1 MSRQSLHG
9 PSCIPFV
16 FMNAKYPFYRV
27 IALRGMKKK
36 ACDILYSW
44 VEGKNKKMTCDS
56 FVLSYFN

>member
-1 MSRQSLHG
+1 MYTICTYECKVS
-9 PSCIPFV
+9 I
-16 FMNAKYPFYRV
+16 YRV